1 MCVFSMYDPFITYI
15 HIGQKLAKLYYS
27 NIYLEKYFVAFGF
40 EALKWLILDVYKVVT
55 TNFQKEN
62 TLQLP

>member
-1 MCVFSMYDPFITYI
+1 MCVFSTYDPFITYI
-15 HIGQKLAKLYYS
+15 HTEQKLAKLYYS

>member
-1 MCVFSMYDPFITYI
+1 MCVFSTYDPFITYI
-15 HIGQKLAKLYYS
+15 HIEQKLAKLYYS